1 MPGEDESGPFE
12 WVAMSEKPSPEA
24 PRTRIPCDRFNLPVD
39 PASRV
44 RSWTEQLSPVFEAH
58 LAHNTEFSSTVGMMT
73 YHFGDVL
80 LGTVSAPAQR
90 LERSVRKIARQGVD
104 HILIQFYTQ
113 GEARVEL
120 GRRSTTVKPR
130 QMVVFD
136 LSQPVV
142 TEAKAVSAT
151 NIMVPRT
158 LLADHVATIE
168 TLHGQPLDSE
178 SEPLRRLFATY
189 LTGLLACA
197 ETVDAQQARFLSQ
210 AAAKHC
216 GACFQPGDGTARAT
230 EQLLG
235 LGIRQFIETELA
247 SESLG
252 VDAISARFGISRA
265 TLYRLFELDGGVARY
280 IRERRL
286 LRAMRL
292 LTAPGG
298 RPRVSSV
305 AYATGFSD
313 EKTFSRAFNRHFGFL
328 PREAWKGNALPR
340 SGNENDLTLFAW
352 MKTLA
357 A

>member
-1 MPGEDESGPFE
+1 MPGEDRPGPFE
-12 WVAMSEKPSPEA
+12 WVAMSEKSSPEA
-24 PRTRIPCDRFNLPVD
+24 PRTRIPCDRFSLPAD
-39 PASRV
+39 PALRAG
-44 RSWTEQLSPVFEAH
+44 SWTQQLSPVFEAQ
-58 LAHNTEFSSTVGMMT
+58 LAPDAEFSGTVGMTT

-90 LERSVRKIARQGVD
+90 LERSVRKIAQQGID
-104 HILIQFYTQ
+104 HILIQFYTM
-113 GEARVEL
+113 GEARVAF
-120 GRRSTTVKPR
+120 GRRTMSVKPR
-130 QMVVFD
+130 QMVIFD

-142 TEAKAVSAT
+142 TEAKAISAT
-151 NIMVPRT
+151 NIMVPRA
-158 LLADHVATIE
+158 LLADHVSTIE
-168 TLHGQPLDSE
+168 TLHGQPLESD

-197 ETVDAQQARFLSQ
+197 EAVDAQQARFLSQ

-216 GACFQPGDGTARAT
+216 GACFQPGDGMARAT

-235 LGIRQFIETELA
+235 LGIRQFIEAELA
-247 SESLG
+247 SETLG
-252 VDAISARFGISRA
+252 VDTISARFGISRA
-265 TLYRLFELDGGVARY
+265 TLYRLFELDGGVASY

-298 RPRVSSV
+298 RPRVSTV

-328 PREAWKGNALPR
+328 PREAGAGKAVPR
-340 SGNENDLTLFAW
+340 TGNENDLTLFAW